1 MCGSARCRYGT
12 LCASP
17 ALSLPMKIV
26 EVRHPLVQ
34 HKIGLLR
41 DAALSTK
48 GFRELVTELGTL
60 LAYEATANLDTETHV
75 QQGWA
80 GPVNVQRIAGAKITL
95 VPILRAGLGMLPGV
109 LALIPAAR
117 VSVVG
122 LQRDEETLQPVPY
135 FERLTGRLEERD
147 ALILDPML
155 ATGGTLIATIDMLKR
170 AGARRI
176 KGIFLVAAPE
186 GLKAL
191 EAVHPDVEVYTAAI
205 DGHLNDKG
213 YILPGLG
220 DAGDRIFGTRVE

>member
-1 MCGSARCRYGT
+1 
-12 LCASP
+12 
-17 ALSLPMKIV
+17 MKIV

-60 LAYEATANLDTETHV
+60 LGYEATADLETETHTMD
-75 QQGWA
+75 GWA
-80 GPVNVQRIAGAKITL
+80 GPTQVQRIAGAKITL

-155 ATGGTLIATIDMLKR
+155 ATGGTLIATVDMLKR
-170 AGARRI
+170 AGAQRI

-186 GLKAL
+186 GLRAL
-191 EAVHPDVEVYTAAI
+191 EAAHPDVEVYTAAI
-205 DGHLNDKG
+205 DDHLNDKG

-220 DAGDRIFGTRVE
+220 DAGDRIFGTRVG

>member
-1 MCGSARCRYGT
+1 
-12 LCASP
+12 
-17 ALSLPMKIV
+17 MKIV

-41 DAALSTK
+41 EAALSTK

-60 LAYEATANLDTETHV
+60 LAYEATADLDTEPATV
-75 QQGWA
+75 AGWA
-80 GPVNVQRIAGAKITL
+80 GDVQVQRIAGAKITL

-109 LALIPAAR
+109 LALIPAAK
-117 VSVVG
+117 VSVAE

-135 FERLTGRLEERD
+135 FERLVGRLDERD
-147 ALILDPML
+147 ALVLDPML
-155 ATGGTLIATIDMLKR
+155 ATGGSLIATLDMLKQ

-186 GLKAL
+186 GLH
-191 EAVHPDVEVYTAAI
+191 AVQAAHPDVEIYTAAI
-205 DGHLNDKG
+205 DERLNEKG

-220 DAGDRIFGTRVE
+220 DAGDRIFGTRVG

>member
-1 MCGSARCRYGT
+1 
-12 LCASP
+12 
-17 ALSLPMKIV
+17 MKIV

-41 DAALSTK
+41 SAAMSTK
-48 GFRELVTELGTL
+48 DFRQVVDELGTL
-60 LAYEATANLDTETHV
+60 LAYEATADMQTEAHTLE
-75 QQGWA
+75 GWA
-80 GPVNVQRIAGAKITL
+80 GPVEVQRIAGAKITV
-95 VPILRAGLGMLPGV
+95 VPILRAGLGMLNGV

-147 ALILDPML
+147 TLILDPML
-155 ATGGTLIATIDMLKR
+155 ATGGTLVATIDMLKR
-170 AGARRI
+170 AGARHI

-186 GLKAL
+186 GLKAV
-191 EAVHPDVEVYTAAI
+191 EAAHPDVEIYTAAI
-205 DGHLNDKG
+205 DAQLNDKG

-220 DAGDRIFGTRVE
+220 DAGDRIFGTRVSD

>member
-1 MCGSARCRYGT
+1 
-12 LCASP
+12 
-17 ALSLPMKIV
+17 MKIV
-26 EVRHPLVQ
+26 EVRHPLVR

-41 DAALSTK
+41 DASLNTK
-48 GFRELVTELGTL
+48 DFRELVTELGSL
-60 LAYEATANLDTETHV
+60 LAYEATRDLATERTTR
-75 QQGWA
+75 QGWA
-80 GPVNVQRIAGAKITL
+80 GAVEVERIAGAKITL
-95 VPILRAGLGMLPGV
+95 VPILRAGLGLLPGV
-109 LALIPAAR
+109 LAMIPSAR

-122 LQRDEETLQPVPY
+122 LQRDESTLQPIAY
-135 FERLTGRLEERD
+135 YERLTGRLTERD

-191 EAVHPDVEVYTAAI
+191 EAAHPDVEVYTAAI
-205 DGHLNDKG
+205 DDRLNEHG

-220 DAGDRIFGTRVE
+220 DAGDRIFGTRS

>member
-1 MCGSARCRYGT
+1 
-12 LCASP
+12 
-17 ALSLPMKIV
+17 MKIV

-34 HKIGLLR
+34 HKIGLMR
-41 DAALSTK
+41 QASLSTK
-48 GFRELVTELGTL
+48 EFRELTDELGSL
-60 LAYEATANLDTETHV
+60 LAYEATTDLETEPCTM
-75 QQGWA
+75 QGWA
-80 GPVNVQRIAGAKITL
+80 GPVTVQRIAGAKITL
-95 VPILRAGLGMLPGV
+95 VPILRAGLGMLN
-109 LALIPAAR
+109 
-117 VSVVG
+117 SVVG

-186 GLKAL
+186 GLRAV
-191 EAVHPDVEVYTAAI
+191 EAAHPDVEIYTAAI
-205 DGHLNDKG
+205 DERLNEKG

-220 DAGDRIFGTRVE
+220 DAGDRIFGTRLH

>member
-1 MCGSARCRYGT
+1 
-12 LCASP
+12 
-17 ALSLPMKIV
+17 MKVV
-26 EVRHPLVQ
+26 EVHHPLVQ

-41 DAALSTK
+41 DAELSTK
-48 GFRELVTELGTL
+48 GFRELVAELGTL
-60 LAYEATANLDTETHV
+60 LAYEATADLETEAST
-75 QQGWA
+75 QPGWA
-80 GPVNVQRIAGAKITL
+80 GEVQVRRIAGAKITL

-109 LALIPAAR
+109 LALIPAAK

-135 FERLTGRLEERD
+135 FERLTGRLDERE

-170 AGARRI
+170 AGAKRI

-191 EAVHPDVEVYTAAI
+191 EAAHPDMQVYTAAI
-205 DGHLNDKG
+205 DERLNEHG

-220 DAGDRIFGTRVE
+220 DAGDRIFGTRVV